1 MDWIIKNQ
9 VLLSALTNVILAALT
24 ALLVLINIFY
34 VRASW
39 KMMRLMESDVKIRTY
54 PRPRVSVK
62 LSKQNANGELNYLIT
77 VRTANAPMRLT
88 FLQIGIKYSLNV
100 PDDFE
105 FEHSEVSMLRLNP
118 AVILVGQEWEYFGSM
133 TSEHKLL
140 DEFSVGM
147 RYTDMAGYEKYETLQ
162 IGDSYLIRG

>member
-1 MDWIIKNQ
+1 M
-9 VLLSALTNVILAALT
+9 
-24 ALLVLINIFY
+24 
-34 VRASW
+34 
-39 KMMRLMESDVKIRTY
+39 
-54 PRPRVSVK
+54 SVK